1 MERFDYPV
9 LLKAA
14 EKDVRGRIIFL
25 ITNFLAAALAHAKRP
40 PLVAS
45 RCPDFAT

>member
-25 ITNFLAAALAHAKRP
+25 ITNFFGGCPGTRKTAS
-40 PLVAS
+40 S
-45 RCPDFAT
+45 RCKPVP

>member
-14 EKDVRGRIIFL
+14 EKDVRGRVIFL
-25 ITNFLAAALAHAKRP
+25 IAIFLAAALARAKRS

-45 RCPDFAT
+45 QRPDFAT